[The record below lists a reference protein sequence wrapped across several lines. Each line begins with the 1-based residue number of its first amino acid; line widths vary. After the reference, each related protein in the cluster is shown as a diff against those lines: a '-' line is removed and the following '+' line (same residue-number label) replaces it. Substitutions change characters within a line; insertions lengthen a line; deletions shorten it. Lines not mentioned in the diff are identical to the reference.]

1 MQDFCGRP
9 KSPVLPRLKHRR
21 PRSMHNVS
29 TAFPQSLDEIFLDSQ
44 SPVELASLR
53 SCWRRCGGGAKCD
66 YRGVQFDSR
75 RPRRDGRVPIPPWSS
90 KSFVLDNSSGLAEA
104 MLGSSAIVRGTVP
117 SGELWGHPGPQPV
130 GNSSGL
136 LWGAIRPLR
145 ALAGPALHRDGH
157 GFSHRGK
164 RVDHHPGPARRPSA
178 VLHRGHSLLA
188 VGDEKRTRRLAA
200 AAQRTLPTHSGNDP
214 GGLSPV
220 ARRMARKG
228 ER

>member
-1 MQDFCGRP
+1 MKLFLTPISNGVSEPPLLLEAVWWLRE
-9 KSPVLPRLKHRR
+9 VRLSR
-21 PRSMHNVS
+21 
-29 TAFPQSLDEIFLDSQ
+29 
-44 SPVELASLR
+44 ASI
-53 SCWRRCGGGAKCD
+53 
-66 YRGVQFDSR
+66 DSR

-90 KSFVLDNSSGLAEA
+90 KSLVLDNSSGLAEA
-104 MLGSSAIVRGTVP
+104 MLGSSAIVGGTVP

-200 AAQRTLPTHSGNDP
+200 AAQRTLPTHSGMIP
-214 GGLSPV
+214 WAEPSCPAYGPE
-220 ARRMARKG
+220 RRALECRSS
-228 ER
+228 